1 MRVRLRQQGP
11 WALWWLTLLTCGIYY
26 FIWYARINKELSAV
40 LGTPV
45 TADGKWW
52 SQIIPVFSI
61 VSLARTAGRVNA
73 AHAAVGSE
81 VRVGVFKAVVLAPL
95 WFASHTRYLQRR
107 INLVADVIAAQS
119 APAEQVPA
127 VS

>member
-1 MRVRLRQQGP
+1 MI
-11 WALWWLTLLTCGIYY
+11 TCVIYY
-26 FIWYARINKELSAV
+26 FVWYSRINKELSAV

-45 TADGKWW
+45 PADGKWW
-52 SQIIPVFSI
+52 SQIIPIFSI

-81 VRVGVFKAVVLAPL
+81 IRVGVFKAVVLAPI

-107 INLVADVIAAQS
+107 INTLADIIAAQS
-119 APAEQVPA
+119 APVEPAPA